1 MEKEGIMIPNNE
13 NFHGFKQFL
22 AISKEIGNKEH
33 VPNLV
38 EIHSGYP
45 RLSFLGKLKPRSNHY
60 DFEES
65 KTRKGRSVKP
75 KRVAESPRHV

>member
-1 MEKEGIMIPNNE
+1 LLLI
-13 NFHGFKQFL
+13 
-22 AISKEIGNKEH
+22 EH

>member
-1 MEKEGIMIPNNE
+1 MLPS
-13 NFHGFKQFL
+13 L
-22 AISKEIGNKEH
+22 WLEH

-65 KTRKGRSVKP
+65 ETGEYYGVKP
-75 KRVAESPRHV
+75 KRIAEPPGHV